1 MAVETCQVKL
11 DRDTKDKIQELAVEE
26 DRSINKMIKVMYQE
40 YIDAKSSHQK

>member
-1 MAVETCQVKL
+1 MATETCQVKL
-11 DRDTKDKIQELAVEE
+11 DKDTKDKIQALAMEE